1 MQALTGRQSVWLSI
15 LATVLVISGCAN
27 MGGSQASVGAA
38 RASAPLAVFVDEDVA
53 YLSGYLTSEVPE
65 QITSLINDYPNVT
78 DLVLVDVPGSLDQ
91 DATIEAARLIR
102 RFELNTHIAKTG
114 YVLSGGVDLFLG
126 GVERTIGAGAGV
138 GVHSWRDV
146 SHASDDIDLSDPV
159 HASYVNFYLAMG
171 VPERFYWFTLD
182 AAPAERIY
190 FLSPEEFYDY
200 RLVTD

>member
-1 MQALTGRQSVWLSI
+1 MLQRKRLTTVGLSLMLCVLWL
-15 LATVLVISGCAN
+15 SGCAPIQQIRAPS
-27 MGGSQASVGAA
+27 GLEQDQALSIYVQDD
-38 RASAPLAVFVDEDVA
+38 SAYFT
-53 YLSGYLTSEVPE
+53 GYLTSELPE
-65 QITSLINDYPNVT
+65 QITSLISDHPNVT
-78 DLVLVDVPGSLDQ
+78 DIRLVDIPGSLDQ
-91 DATIEAARLIR
+91 EATIEAARLIR
-102 RFELNTHIAKTG
+102 RFGLNTHIVSTG

-126 GVERTIGAGAGV
+126 GVKRTIGAGAGV

-146 SHASDDIDLSDPV
+146 KHTSDAIDLADPV

>member
-1 MQALTGRQSVWLSI
+1 MDI
-15 LATVLVISGCAN
+15 
-27 MGGSQASVGAA
+27 
-38 RASAPLAVFVDEDVA
+38 
-53 YLSGYLTSEVPE
+53 
-65 QITSLINDYPNVT
+65 
-78 DLVLVDVPGSLDQ
+78 PGSLDQ
-91 DATIEAARLIR
+91 EATIDAARLIR
-102 RFELNTHIAKTG
+102 RFGLNTHIVSTG

-126 GVERTIGAGAGV
+126 GVKRTIGAGAGV

-146 SHASDDIDLSDPV
+146 EHASDSIDLADPV